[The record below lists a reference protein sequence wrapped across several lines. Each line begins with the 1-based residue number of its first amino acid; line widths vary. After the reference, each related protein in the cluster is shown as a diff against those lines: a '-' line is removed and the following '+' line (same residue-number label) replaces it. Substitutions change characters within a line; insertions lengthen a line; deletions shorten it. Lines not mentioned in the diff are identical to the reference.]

1 MASSKPGSAGIQ
13 ISRILRFDLLPTDL
27 LDGRGTSWK
36 TFLGIFLEYFG
47 YLRSS
52 YDPTAILIFWTVL
65 EKEKVV
71 LRGAKG
77 PAADGRG
84 CSSGVSAMMS
94 ASKKEEGERRTYIS
108 TGRGCSSGVS
118 ADDARKRKKVG
129 SSITY
134 FTFLAALGRTVGG
147 GSGLAVVL
155 FVLGA
160 RRGDVIVPT
169 HTLHEVQTVPPLIKR
184 KKRKKEEG

>member
-1 MASSKPGSAGIQ
+1 
-13 ISRILRFDLLPTDL
+13 
-27 LDGRGTSWK
+27 
-36 TFLGIFLEYFG
+36 
-47 YLRSS
+47 
-52 YDPTAILIFWTVL
+52 LIFWTVL

-77 PAADGRG
+77 PAAD
-84 CSSGVSAMMS
+84 
-94 ASKKEEGERRTYIS
+94 
-108 TGRGCSSGVS
+108 GRGCSSGVS